1 MRNGL
6 SYRGLLRMASRSFLC
21 VIVLL
26 GLVGW
31 AFADDDMPVTCY
43 KGGSRIGTAT
53 VFDWRAAAAACNS
66 LYYDCRGICSGCF
79 RDNDYFEDVCVDV
92 NGNEYLR

>member
-1 MRNGL
+1 VRKEVP
-6 SYRGLLRMASRSFLC
+6 YKRIVTMASRVLFSIL
-21 VIVLL
+21 VLL
-26 GLVGW
+26 GLWGW

-43 KGGSRIGTAT
+43 KGSSRIGTAT
-53 VFDWRAAAAACNS
+53 VFDWRTAAAACNS